1 MGKPKFEGFP
11 EGRAPST
18 PIPEAFYTDL
28 LNTIDDLPELKLTLL
43 AFHILSRREASVRY
57 LRREDLLAHPGWGEK
72 SQAEL
77 DTALAA
83 AVQRGSLLEARV
95 ELDQGAESLYFL
107 NTPRGRAATQGVRA
121 GDWTPGTA
129 AGEPVELPAERPSIF
144 QLYEEN
150 LGPLTPM
157 IAEALREAEETY
169 PASWIEDAVRIAVDN
184 NVRKWSYVRAVLE
197 GWRTRGKDDREN
209 RGDSEKARRRYL
221 KGS

>member
-1 MGKPKFEGFP
+1 M
-11 EGRAPST
+11 T

-28 LNTIDDLPELKLTLL
+28 LTAIDDLSELKLILL

-57 LRREDLLAHPGWGEK
+57 LRREDFLAHPGWGEK
-72 SQAEL
+72 SPADL
-77 DTALAA
+77 DTALNA
-83 AVQRGSLLEARV
+83 AVQRGTLLEARV

-107 NTPRGRAATQGVRA
+107 NTPRGRAAAQGVRA

-129 AGEPVELPAERPSIF
+129 AGEPVALAPERPSIF

-150 LGPLTPM
+150 LGALTPM
-157 IAEALREAEETY
+157 IAESLREAEETY

-197 GWRTRGKDDREN
+197 GWRTRGRDDREN